1 MSAVTLLIV
10 MFIGGAVGGL
20 FGLIF
25 CIPVAACIKILLEEF
40 VVPRWSRW
48 AALQ

>member
-20 FGLIF
+20 FGMIL
-25 CIPVAACIKILLEEF
+25 CIPVAACIKILFEEF
-40 VVPRWSRW
+40 FVPRWSRW
-48 AALQ
+48 AALE